1 MDSPTDRMVLDSEDP
16 IDELADALHEL
27 QLDRSATESP
37 NRIMSLAQTVVTSD
51 TIEFFTMHYEAA
63 LIDWMNLLE
72 KTTLP
77 SDIDT
82 SDGRVTTIFQTL
94 DTLISGTQG
103 KYISRLAHVQL
114 LRVFDSL
121 EDLVAAGRSSGSV
134 RAKHGLTNLSIAID
148 LYQDAQT
155 TRASRCR
162 LHEKRRAIKRYA
174 VLAGPSPIILL
185 LYTDIADKIV
195 KDFATIDESSLRL
208 LAFYIHQ
215 NMPPKLLRTCIFLA
229 ETAEWSLRLGQPYNL
244 CEIRNR
250 IVEICSTM

>member
-1 MDSPTDRMVLDSEDP
+1 MVLDSEDP

-27 QLDRSATESP
+27 QLDRSGTESP
-37 NRIMSLAQTVVTSD
+37 NRTMSLAQTIVTSD

-77 SDIDT
+77 SDI
-82 SDGRVTTIFQTL
+82 RKHL
-94 DTLISGTQG
+94 
-103 KYISRLAHVQL
+103 SRLAHVQL

-121 EDLVAAGRSSGSV
+121 EDLVAADRSSGSV
-134 RAKHGLTNLSIAID
+134 RARRGLTNLSIAID

-174 VLAGPSPIILL
+174 VLAGPSPILL
-185 LYTDIADKIV
+185 FLYTDIADKIV

-244 CEIRNR
+244 CEIRSR
-250 IVEICSTM
+250 IIEICNTV

>member
-1 MDSPTDRMVLDSEDP
+1 MDSPTDRIVLDSEDP

-27 QLDRSATESP
+27 QLDRSDTESP
-37 NRIMSLAQTVVTSD
+37 NRFMSLAQTVVTSD
-51 TIEFFTMHYEAA
+51 TIEFFTMHYKAA
-63 LIDWMNLLE
+63 LIDW
-72 KTTLP
+72 
-77 SDIDT
+77 I
-82 SDGRVTTIFQTL
+82 VTTTFQTL

-121 EDLVAAGRSSGSV
+121 EDLVAADRSSGSV
-134 RAKHGLTNLSIAID
+134 RAKHGLTNLSIVID

-185 LYTDIADKIV
+185 LYTDVVDKIV
-195 KDFATIDESSLRL
+195 KDFATIDENALRL

-229 ETAEWSLRLGQPYNL
+229 ETAEWSLRLGQPYNI
-244 CEIRNR
+244 CEVKNR
-250 IVEICSTM
+250 IAEICSTA

>member
-77 SDIDT
+77 SDIST
-82 SDGRVTTIFQTL
+82 SDERVTTIFQTL
-94 DTLISGTQG
+94 DALISGTEG
-103 KYISRLAHVQL
+103 KHLSRLAHVQL

-121 EDLVAAGRSSGSV
+121 EDLVAADRSSGSV
-134 RAKHGLTNLSIAID
+134 RARRGLTNLSIAID

-162 LHEKRRAIKRYA
+162 LHEKRRSIKRYA
-174 VLAGPSPIILL
+174 VLAGPSPIILF

-195 KDFATIDESSLRL
+195 YVLSIRSPAPLMRRKERTLPLLTRALCGCLLSTFTKICRQSFFALAYSSPKR
-208 LAFYIHQ
+208 Q
-215 NMPPKLLRTCIFLA
+215 NGRHD
-229 ETAEWSLRLGQPYNL
+229 
-244 CEIRNR
+244 
-250 IVEICSTM
+250 

>member
-1 MDSPTDRMVLDSEDP
+1 MDSPTDRIVLDSEDP

-27 QLDRSATESP
+27 QLDRSDTESP

-51 TIEFFTMHYEAA
+51 TIEFFMMHYEAA
-63 LIDWMNLLE
+63 LIDW
-72 KTTLP
+72 
-77 SDIDT
+77 I
-82 SDGRVTTIFQTL
+82 VTTTFQTL

-121 EDLVAAGRSSGSV
+121 EDLVAADRSSGSV
-134 RAKHGLTNLSIAID
+134 RAKHGLTNLSIVID

-185 LYTDIADKIV
+185 LYTDVVDKIV
-195 KDFATIDESSLRL
+195 KDFATIDENALRL

-229 ETAEWSLRLGQPYNL
+229 ETAEWSLRLGQPYNI
-244 CEIRNR
+244 CEVKNR
-250 IVEICSTM
+250 IAEICSTA

>member
-27 QLDRSATESP
+27 QLDRSDTESP

-51 TIEFFTMHYEAA
+51 TIEFFMMHYEAA
-63 LIDWMNLLE
+63 LIDW
-72 KTTLP
+72 
-77 SDIDT
+77 I
-82 SDGRVTTIFQTL
+82 VTTTFQTL

-121 EDLVAAGRSSGSV
+121 EDLVAADRSSGSV

-185 LYTDIADKIV
+185 LYTDIVDKIV
-195 KDFATIDESSLRL
+195 KDFATIDENALRL

-229 ETAEWSLRLGQPYNL
+229 ETAEWSLRLGRPYNI
-244 CEIRNR
+244 CEVKNR
-250 IVEICSTM
+250 IAEICSTA